1 MSARATLSRPTAT
14 STLVVQPVRL
24 TRRQRREERAL
35 LAQLATRPA
44 NVRDELLEMM
54 YRAN

>member
-14 STLVVQPVRL
+14 STLVAQPARL